1 MPASTASSSRPDRPA
16 RSARPDRPSLYIS
29 VDIEADGPIPG
40 PYSMISFGAAVAGR
54 QDGASYTAADPE
66 RNTFYRELR
75 PISEAYVPEALAVSG
90 LDRKRLLREG
100 AEPGAAMAEFRAWV
114 RKVSAG
120 AQPVMCAYPASF
132 DWTFLYWYLM
142 SFGGDS
148 PFGHS
153 GCLDMKTLYA
163 AKARV
168 PLRAAVK
175 GRMPRELLSRRPHT
189 HHALDDAIE
198 QAELMS
204 NLMAWVPAV
213 RSPLVT
219 HLSWGR
225 MEVEG
230 LPPEKDFVLY
240 PGGGRGWDWG
250 EHGTRH
256 EPGIQPADVRE
267 LLDRG
272 CTAAVLSRGMEL
284 RLHTMPEA
292 LRLLRDAGVE
302 VHVEETTAAVAL
314 YNRLAATERVGG
326 LFHSTC

>member
-1 MPASTASSSRPDRPA
+1 MAA
-16 RSARPDRPSLYIS
+16 RDARPSLYIS

-40 PYSMISFGAAVAGR
+40 PYSMISFGASVAGR

-66 RNTFYRELR
+66 QLTFYRELQ
-75 PISEAYVPEALAVSG
+75 PISEEFVPEALAVSG
-90 LDRKRLLREG
+90 LDRDRLVREG
-100 AEPGAAMAEFRAWV
+100 ADPAAAMAEFRTWV
-114 RKVSAG
+114 REVSAG
-120 AQPVMCAYPASF
+120 AQPVMCGYPASF
-132 DWTFLYWYLM
+132 DWTFLYWYLIR
-142 SFGGDS
+142 FGGDS

-175 GRMPRELLSRRPHT
+175 GRMPRGLLSRRRHT

-204 NLMAWVPAV
+204 NLMLWTPPPVSAPAAG
-213 RSPLVT
+213 RSPRIT

-225 MEVEG
+225 IEAEG
-230 LPPEKDFVLY
+230 LAPGKDFKLW
-240 PGGGRGWDWG
+240 PGGGRPWDWS

-256 EPGIQPADVRE
+256 DPGIRPQEVRE
-267 LLDRG
+267 LLG
-272 CTAAVLSRGMEL
+272 LGVTAVVLGQGMEKRLGVVPETLEVL
-284 RLHTMPEA
+284 RA
-292 LRLLRDAGVE
+292 AGVE
-302 VHVEETTAAVAL
+302 VHAAETTEAVEI
-314 YNRLAATERVGG
+314 YNRLARDGRVGG